1 MRELHAK
8 KCRISTVSRQA
19 FQPFTHLRRVDLS
32 DNEIS
37 SLSNSTFPR
46 NSELVAFSAASNS
59 LKNIDIVFSNAR
71 WLKYLD
77 LNNNYIEDI
86 TKALAQLSTL
96 SKLKLKLNRIRF
108 IRDETFIFN
117 KNLEQL
123 DLRQNK
129 IEWLGANCFKGLL
142 RLDFLDLRNNKLLAL
157 NGSTSN
163 LPALRV
169 IYLNENTLRVLEEKD
184 FRNNPELRIIYA
196 SGNNI
201 TSLERSF
208 RNLDNL
214 RTVWLQGNRLTAV
227 HRKSFPEAART
238 LTTTPKLS
246 FLDLSRNLLSKIE
259 PSMIPKY
266 VQALNIEGNK
276 FSRFPLALVASLNL
290 SSIQLAENPWRCD
303 CEDYPFS
310 KW

>member
-1 MRELHAK
+1 MKELRAK
-8 KCRISTVSRQA
+8 KCRISTISPQA
-19 FQPFTHLRRVDLS
+19 FQQTTQLRLVDLS
-32 DNEIS
+32 DNQIS
-37 SLSNSTFPR
+37 SLSNNTFPR
-46 NSELVAFSAASNS
+46 ISELVEFSAASNS
-59 LKNIDIVFSNAR
+59 LNNIDIVFSNAR
-71 WLKYLD
+71 RLKYLN

-86 TKALAQLSTL
+86 TTALTELSTL
-96 SKLKLKLNRIRF
+96 SKLNLKLNRIRF
-108 IRDETFIFN
+108 IRDETFISN

-123 DLRQNK
+123 DLSLNK

-169 IYLNENTLRVLEEKD
+169 IYLNENTLSVLKEKD
-184 FRNNPELRIIYA
+184 FPNNPELRTIYA
-196 SGNNI
+196 SRNNI

-227 HRKSFPEAART
+227 HRKSFPEAAKA
-238 LTTTPKLS
+238 LTATPKLS

-259 PSMIPKY
+259 PSLIPKD
-266 VQALNIEGNK
+266 VQALNIKGNK
-276 FSRFPLALVASLNL
+276 FSHFPLALVASLNL
-290 SSIQLAENPWRCD
+290 SSIKLAENPWRCD

-310 KW
+310 QW